1 MLKVDELKQNILKAA
16 THLATKIRSTEGQA
30 DAFKQLVPIYLQR
43 NEVDFAA
50 SLADTLNDPFT
61 RDQLLMEIAERCA
74 SINDDDYALQL
85 ADAIEDDSINLQA
98 LERIAVRKISLGQV
112 DKALQIADSIEHPD
126 NIYSELVVY
135 LTQQGALSDAKEITQ
150 RIYLPTIKAAT
161 QLQMAIILL
170 EQSQME
176 DASSLIDEALQ
187 TSSEIDYKID
197 EIKTL
202 IEIGN
207 TLIRAE
213 MLDKAIKT
221 LDRAR
226 QETIKLNDVAKET
239 LLSVIST
246 SFLESGNIEL
256 ADETLDLI
264 SDKTIIA
271 STLSSFANIFWK
283 KNQQDEAIDSLTEA
297 FQILKSQTNSE
308 IRSSSLRLQVFRIIA
323 TQFATIGDFEKA
335 IMIAE
340 SIEDYDELQLTLT
353 HIAKAFAAQGKD
365 DLADEVIK
373 MINEDDVRMFALIE
387 LADVKISL
395 GQNDSAS
402 NYLQKAA
409 ELTDSVFQPFSRSE
423 ACLSIAERFIGLNQQ
438 ESASRLFQESIENA
452 AEIRD
457 ETLRV
462 ISLIRSAQLCEKYNL
477 TLSENSQNKLRE
489 IIVKSETQS

>member
-16 THLATKIRSTEGQA
+16 THLATKKRSTEGQA

-264 SDKTIIA
+264 TDKTIIA

-283 KNQQDEAIDSLTEA
+283 KIN
-297 FQILKSQTNSE
+297 
-308 IRSSSLRLQVFRIIA
+308 
-323 TQFATIGDFEKA
+323 
-335 IMIAE
+335 
-340 SIEDYDELQLTLT
+340 
-353 HIAKAFAAQGKD
+353 
-365 DLADEVIK
+365 K
-373 MINEDDVRMFALIE
+373 M
-387 LADVKISL
+387 
-395 GQNDSAS
+395 
-402 NYLQKAA
+402 
-409 ELTDSVFQPFSRSE
+409 
-423 ACLSIAERFIGLNQQ
+423 
-438 ESASRLFQESIENA
+438 
-452 AEIRD
+452 
-457 ETLRV
+457 
-462 ISLIRSAQLCEKYNL
+462 
-477 TLSENSQNKLRE
+477 KL
-489 IIVKSETQS
+489 